1 MSGERGRVVIY
12 RYTHTQT
19 QARRMELFRHTIKSW
34 WWVFAI
40 ANDIAEA
47 RSRRKKKG
55 QWRLAKIRL
64 IASIF
69 FFFVLRHQAFP

>member
-1 MSGERGRVVIY
+1 MSGERGRGIIY
-12 RYTHTQT
+12 RLHTHTQT
-19 QARRMELFRHTIKSW
+19 QARRRELFRHTVKSW

-47 RSRRKKKG
+47 RSRSKKKE

-64 IASIF
+64 ITSIF
-69 FFFVLRHQAFP
+69 FFSV